1 MNCSSICYR
10 PMQSMAVKGSQMSS
24 KMAVN
29 SVINK
34 KLASGTDTHAVLA
47 AQQKQMNS
55 AVAGGESG
63 QSFVQTKIP
72 EKNKRTGT
80 QGSVQSS
87 LPNAPISS
95 LGTDNND
102 LSGSAGNTSN
112 TVNSTLAAMRKEQS
126 AVQGGERAT
135 SKASPAAM
143 RKEQTTIKGVERAT
157 GMASHATMKK
167 GQATVHGGE
176 RDTANTSSA
185 AVSKE
190 QATAQ
195 GGERATGKASPA
207 TMKME
212 QSVHLSSGKAAG
224 NPDMKDNAP
233 PKPVRST
240 KVKSITDRPMQGS
253 VLEPHQ
259 GVWVSPKTERKHLLE
274 HSVNKE
280 TAAAKQ
286 SPPAPPSA
294 KLKPRP
300 TPFTL
305 QGSSQAEPKGQ
316 GVEAFIVAPDL
327 ESPPES
333 PKAKPDNVIARQL
346 SEQADEEGIFYNQ
359 QESLGAKSPQDAYT
373 AELLANPKLRQLH
386 DMFPGEKVEH
396 LQKLLEENK
405 GELEKAVAVL
415 IGESTNSSQQQT
427 SGIPA
432 DEDPYY
438 IDPYMGKYPIDAP
451 VSTTI
456 VDGCNRPQSYWIAV
470 SAQLL

>member
-63 QSFVQTKIP
+63 QSFVQTIIP
-72 EKNKRTGT
+72 EKDKVAGT
-80 QGSVQSS
+80 RGIHQDVQRS

-102 LSGSAGNTSN
+102 FSGSAGNTSS
-112 TVNSTLAAMRKEQS
+112 TVNSTLAAVRKEQS

-143 RKEQTTIKGVERAT
+143 RKEQTT
-157 GMASHATMKK
+157 
-167 GQATVHGGE
+167 VHSGE
-176 RDTANTSSA
+176 RDTANTSPA
-185 AVSKE
+185 AMRKK

-207 TMKME
+207 
-212 QSVHLSSGKAAG
+212 
-224 NPDMKDNAP
+224 
-233 PKPVRST
+233 ST
-240 KVKSITDRPMQGS
+240 RKKQATVVGS
-253 VLEPHQ
+253 ALESHQ
-259 GVWVSPKTERKHLLE
+259 GVWVNPKTERKHLFE
-274 HSVNKE
+274 HSVNKD
-280 TAAAKQ
+280 TATAEQ
-286 SPPAPPSA
+286 PPPAPPSA
-294 KLKPRP
+294 KLKPRL

-305 QGSSQAEPKGQ
+305 QRSSQAEPKGQ

-456 VDGCNRPQSYWIAV
+456 VDRCNRPQSYWIAV
-470 SAQLL
+470 SA